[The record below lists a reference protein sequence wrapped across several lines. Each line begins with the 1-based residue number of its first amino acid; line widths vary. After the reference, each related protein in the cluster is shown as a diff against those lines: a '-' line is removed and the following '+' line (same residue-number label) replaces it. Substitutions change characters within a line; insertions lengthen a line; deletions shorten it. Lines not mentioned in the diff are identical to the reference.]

1 MIDSA
6 RATLEETDI
15 DSQKVPALA
24 KRHYIMGKIL
34 YAENKYMKAYQEFST
49 VKDMQG
55 VSKKR
60 KAKAWLNIGL
70 VKTMSSNHMSALQA
84 AARAREFVDG
94 KDKHLKFKW
103 MLSKAS
109 LLKKG

>member
-1 MIDSA
+1 
-6 RATLEETDI
+6 
-15 DSQKVPALA
+15 
-24 KRHYIMGKIL
+24 MGKIL
-34 YAENKYMKAYQEFST
+34 YAENKYMKAFQEFNV